1 MTIQRSEVV
10 SKFADGIGVK
20 KAEETLDRAV
30 EAVDIRD
37 KKSWTEDEVAEMLN
51 YIMNEDSEADMLTT
65 VSANTVKTQL
75 RITE

>member
-1 MTIQRSEVV
+1 MPIQRSEVV

-20 KAEETLDRAV
+20 KAEETLSRA
-30 EAVDIRD
+30 ARALDIRD
-37 KKSWTEDEVAEMLN
+37 KETLDESEVAEILN

-65 VSANTVKTQL
+65 VSANAVKTQL